1 MQRRRS
7 WKRDRHP
14 TSDQTTLSML
24 VAVYHSNTDIRME
37 NRPRPTISA
46 DEVLLRVE
54 ASGIC
59 GSDVMEWYRVPKAPQ
74 VLGHEIAGTVE
85 EAGVDVAAFQVGDRV
100 FATHHVP
107 CNECPR
113 CRSGH
118 PSTCETLR
126 STHFEPGGFS
136 QYVRVPALQV
146 ARGMLQLPDEISFE
160 DGSFIEPL
168 ACAVQGQRYA
178 DVTSGQ
184 SVLVLG
190 SGLSGLLHL
199 QLARAHGARRVFT
212 TDIHDYR
219 LRAAVRLGADEAFH
233 ASEDVPARLRGA
245 NGGMLAD
252 RVVVCS
258 AAPAALEQAF
268 LSVEPGGRIL
278 CFAPP
283 DPAQRSQL
291 PLFDLW
297 RNEVSL
303 VFSYAASGKDLS
315 TALELIRSGEVAV
328 QQMISHRLP
337 LTDAPRGFALTAA
350 AAESLKVI
358 LLPHL
363 S

>member
-1 MQRRRS
+1 
-7 WKRDRHP
+7 
-14 TSDQTTLSML
+14 ML

-37 NRPRPTISA
+37 ERPRPTIDA
-46 DEVLLRVE
+46 GEVLVRVE

-59 GSDVMEWYRVPKAPQ
+59 GSDVMEWYRVPRAPQ
-74 VLGHEIAGTVE
+74 VLGHEIAGIVE
-85 EAGVDVAAFQVGDRV
+85 EAGAEVRGFQPGDRV

-107 CNECPR
+107 CGECRR
-113 CRSGH
+113 CRGGH

-126 STHFEPGGFS
+126 TTHFDPGGFS
-136 QYVRVPALQV
+136 QYVCVPALQV
-146 ARGMLQLPDEISFE
+146 ARGMLQLPDDVSFE
-160 DGSFIEPL
+160 QGSFIEPL

-178 DVTSGQ
+178 DIGPGQ

-199 QLARAHGARRVFT
+199 QLARAHGASAVFT

-219 LRAAVRLGADEAFH
+219 LQAAMRLGADAAFH
-233 ASEDVPARLRGA
+233 ASEDVPGRLRAA
-245 NGGMLAD
+245 NGGLLAD

-268 LSVEPGGRIL
+268 QTVEPGGRIL

-283 DPAQRSQL
+283 DPAHRSPV

-297 RNEVSL
+297 RDEVAL
-303 VFSYAASGKDLS
+303 VFSYAASGEDLS
-315 TALELIRSGEVAV
+315 RALELIRSEQVAV
-328 QQMISHRLP
+328 EQMISHRLP
-337 LTDAPRGFALTAA
+337 LAQAPRGFALTAA

-358 LLPHL
+358 LLPFGVR

>member
-1 MQRRRS
+1 
-7 WKRDRHP
+7 
-14 TSDQTTLSML
+14 ML

-37 NRPRPTISA
+37 ERPRPTIGA
-46 DEVLLRVE
+46 GEVLVRVE

-59 GSDVMEWYRVPKAPQ
+59 GSDVMEWYRVPRAPQ
-74 VLGHEIAGTVE
+74 VLGHEIAGIVE
-85 EAGVDVAAFQVGDRV
+85 EAGTEVQGFQPGDRV

-107 CNECPR
+107 CGECRR
-113 CRSGH
+113 CRGGH

-126 STHFEPGGFS
+126 TTHFDPGGFS
-136 QYVRVPALQV
+136 QYVCVPALQV
-146 ARGMLQLPDEISFE
+146 ARGMLQLPDDVSFE
-160 DGSFIEPL
+160 QGSFIEPL

-178 DVTSGQ
+178 DVGPGQ

-199 QLARAHGARRVFT
+199 QLARAHGAGAVFA
-212 TDIHDYR
+212 TDVHDYR
-219 LRAAVRLGADEAFH
+219 LQAAMRLGADAAFH
-233 ASEDVPARLRGA
+233 ASEDVPERLRAA

-268 LSVEPGGRIL
+268 RTVEPGGQIL

-283 DPAQRSQL
+283 DPARRSPV

-297 RNEVSL
+297 RNEVAL
-303 VFSYAASGKDLS
+303 VFSYAASGEDLS
-315 TALELIRSGEVAV
+315 QALELIRSGQVAV
-328 QQMISHRLP
+328 ERMISHRLP
-337 LTDAPRGFALTAA
+337 LAEAPRGFALTAA

-358 LLPHL
+358 LLPQ
-363 S
+363 SS

>member
-1 MQRRRS
+1 
-7 WKRDRHP
+7 
-14 TSDQTTLSML
+14 ML

-37 NRPRPTISA
+37 ERPRPTIDA
-46 DEVLLRVE
+46 GEVLVRVE

-59 GSDVMEWYRVPKAPQ
+59 GSDVMEWYRVPRAPQ
-74 VLGHEIAGTVE
+74 VLGHEIAGIVE
-85 EAGVDVAAFQVGDRV
+85 EAGAGVQGFQPGDRV

-107 CNECPR
+107 CGECRR
-113 CRSGH
+113 CRGGH

-126 STHFEPGGFS
+126 STRFEPGGFS
-136 QYVRVPALQV
+136 QFVRVPALQV
-146 ARGMLQLPDEISFE
+146 ARGMLQLPDDVSFE
-160 DGSFIEPL
+160 QGSFIEPL
-168 ACAVQGQRYA
+168 ACAVQGQRFA
-178 DVTSGQ
+178 DVGPGQ

-199 QLARAHGARRVFT
+199 QLARAHGAGAVFT

-219 LRAAVRLGADEAFH
+219 LQAAMRLGADAAFQ
-233 ASEDVPARLRGA
+233 ASEDVPRRLRAA

-268 LSVEPGGRIL
+268 HTVEPGGRIL

-283 DPAQRSQL
+283 DPARRSPV

-297 RNEVSL
+297 RNEVAL
-303 VFSYAASGKDLS
+303 VFSYAASGEDLS
-315 TALELIRSGEVAV
+315 RALELIRSGKVAV
-328 QQMISHRLP
+328 EQMISHRLP
-337 LTDAPRGFALTAA
+337 LAEAPRGFALTAA
-350 AAESLKVI
+350 AADSLKVI
-358 LLPHL
+358 LLPFGVR